1 MKRQNEQ
8 EDNQLNDKILK
19 LWNDKQE
26 GSQRRLLTL
35 IGSLDETARQ
45 EVLNLLEESAGAR
58 PSKDYRS
65 KFL

>member
-26 GSQRRLLTL
+26 ESQRRLLTL
-35 IGSLDETARQ
+35 IGSLDESARQ
-45 EVLNLLEESAGAR
+45 EVLDLLEESAGTR